1 MSEPKQTNVDDF
13 VGELEA
19 GIFKE
24 RLAIMLTEAALG
36 AVMHNRKGK
45 VNVSFDIARV
55 NESGQVMISANLK
68 NTKPTKRG
76 TITEEVKSDTPMWV
90 GKGGVITI
98 EQPKEELSGQFT
110 LIHSNN

>member
-1 MSEPKQTNVDDF
+1 MSNEKQTNVDDF
-13 VGELEA
+13 VGELEG

-36 AVMHNRKGK
+36 AVLHNRKGK
-45 VNVSFDIARV
+45 VSVNFDISRV
-55 NESGQVMISANLK
+55 NESGQVMVSANMK

-76 TITEEVKSDTPMWV
+76 EITEAVKSDTPMWV

-98 EQPKEELSGQFT
+98 EQPSEELSGQFT
-110 LIHSNN
+110 LVHSK